1 MRGEFLPVWP
11 QTWHYI
17 WRKLARHENAPPDL
31 FSELYREL
39 TVALKRIFDA
49 QQLADVVDDPKS
61 SQQALLLTNPD
72 EIKGEHALVEFL
84 EKVYD
89 ICEDLGGDA
98 LSNRYFVLLDHF
110 IDCFSLRY
118 DLRRPCLICPTLSG
132 VFAKLMR
139 SVQTVAKADAHL
151 DALLKDFEGAIRD
164 LHSER
169 TDGRIKTCIQKQINL
184 LEAMARLTP
193 GVTQNTL
200 GAIANEIT
208 VWPHN
213 KVRDAVKALYGFA
226 SDYPGIRHAGTPAN
240 AIRNIDMR
248 DMVALTILL
257 AGFSPYLSH
266 QLDSDLVYH
275 DN

>member
-1 MRGEFLPVWP
+1 MRGEFLPVWQ
-11 QTWHYI
+11 QTWHHI
-17 WRKLARHENAPPDL
+17 WRKLAQHENAPADL

-39 TVALKRIFDA
+39 TTALKTKFDA
-49 QQLADVVDDPKS
+49 QQLADVVDDPKA
-61 SQQALLLTNPD
+61 SQQALLSTRPED
-72 EIKGEHALVEFL
+72 IKGERELVDFL
-84 EKVYD
+84 EKTHD
-89 ICEDLGGDA
+89 ICEDLGGDT

-110 IDCFSLRY
+110 IEQFSLRY
-118 DLRRPCLICPTLSG
+118 DLRRPCVICPTLSG
-132 VFAKLMR
+132 IFAKLMG
-139 SVQTVAKADAHL
+139 SLQTLAKADAHL
-151 DALLKDFEGAIRD
+151 DSLLKDFEGAIRD
-164 LHSER
+164 LRSER

-184 LEAMARLTP
+184 LEAMARLAP

-213 KVRDAVKALYGFA
+213 KVRDAVKDLYGFA

-240 AIRNIDMR
+240 ALRNIEMR

-266 QLDSDLVYH
+266 QLDSDFVYH
-275 DN
+275 DS